1 MSESVEKIS
10 ALKGSTSVSGISS
23 FLGNGDTCRF
33 EPQVDIYKK
42 IFAPPD
48 KTPETLK
55 EYFHKL
61 CVSLNSS
68 AFPTDFQKPKY
79 KAYKDSIDYLIA
91 MADENGRGRKSK
103 Q

>member
-1 MSESVEKIS
+1 MEFTWGHVFLLAEKMFRLTDS
-10 ALKGSTSVSGISS
+10 ALASKLKTSRSTVYRHK
-23 FLGNGDTCRF
+23 NGDTCRF

-61 CVSLNSS
+61 CVSLNSLS
-68 AFPTDFQKPKY
+68 
-79 KAYKDSIDYLIA
+79 LIHI
-91 MADENGRGRKSK
+91 
-103 Q
+103 